1 MKYLCLIYGDMQKLG
16 AMSKDEMEALR
27 KAGAPRFEELKKS
40 GALVPGGGQQLG
52 FHGLGPDHTSIRPG
66 ESAPMVTDGPF
77 VESKEQVGGLFIIE
91 ARDLNEALRVASLH
105 PAAHMGPG
113 GIEVRHIPYWGG

>member
-16 AMSKDEMEALR
+16 ALTKEEMEALR

-40 GALVPGGGQQLG
+40 GALVAGGGLQLG
-52 FHGLGPDHTSIRPG
+52 FHGLGPEHMTIKPG
-66 ESAPMVTDGPF
+66 ANAPVITDGPF
-77 VESKEQVGGLFIIE
+77 VETKEQIGGLFIIE
-91 ARDLNEALRVASLH
+91 ARDLNEALRVATLH

-113 GIEVRHIPYWGG
+113 GIEVRPIPYWGG